1 MHALLSSES
10 FSRASEGTEY
20 TVDIARRLRLGTR
33 WETGLRIEFDF
44 VVRHDGSR
52 LTSPP
57 IAGAEPLARS
67 EHPSDNCR
75 CHLRTLAFSRL
86 FVSGPVNCL
95 HATCILTAMDKDNRD
110 DFTFAKLSDLKMP
123 VTFRMYISYAL
134 VSTRPA
140 QENYATDP
148 SWKGYVSHTLS
159 QRYWRS
165 PSCAFMEFSKPSEHP
180 SLFLCVCFSQ

>member
-33 WETGLRIEFDF
+33 WETGLRMEFDF

-52 LTSPP
+52 LTGPP

-95 HATCILTAMDKDNRD
+95 HATCTLTAMDKDNRD

-123 VTFRMYISYAL
+123 VTFRM
-134 VSTRPA
+134 
-140 QENYATDP
+140 
-148 SWKGYVSHTLS
+148 
-159 QRYWRS
+159 
-165 PSCAFMEFSKPSEHP
+165 
-180 SLFLCVCFSQ
+180 